1 MITKLRNKWINPVL
15 DKEFRL
21 RMRHVRSPLAIM
33 FYLLAI
39 GLVGLGYLYVSTAS
53 RSGGGAVG
61 FDPSQ
66 SRALFYVLSIAQLIL
81 VSFMTPGLTAGVV
94 SGEREKQTLNMLL
107 TTQQSS
113 TTIILS
119 KLVAAL
125 SFMLLVVIA
134 TMPLYAI
141 VFLFGGV
148 SPKQLLLV
156 FLFYVFVMFVIGSFG
171 ILFSTLLKRT
181 MISVISTYGVTLFL
195 FGGTGIIYLFLTQL
209 INRSSNYGSAGAKAY
224 EWTGFV
230 LALNPIAALISVFE
244 SDFSDSVFRGGSGSQ
259 HAAPLQLWQIF
270 GIVFT
275 VLAVLALLLS
285 IRYIRPVLKKHKKV
299 A

>member
-1 MITKLRNKWINPVL
+1 MLIKLRNKWINPVL
-15 DKEFRL
+15 GKEFRL
-21 RMRHVRSPLAIM
+21 RMRHIRSPLAIM

-39 GLVGLGYLYVSTAS
+39 GLVGLGYLYVTTEI
-53 RSGGGAVG
+53 SGSAAG
-61 FDPSQ
+61 FNPSQ
-66 SRALFYVLSIAQLIL
+66 SRVLFYVLSIAQLVLIA
-81 VSFMTPGLTAGVV
+81 FMTPGLTAGVI

-119 KLVAAL
+119 KLVSAL
-125 SFMLLVVIA
+125 SFMLLVVLA

-141 VFLFGGV
+141 VFLFGGI
-148 SPKQLLLV
+148 SPKQLFLV
-156 FLFYVFVMFVIGSFG
+156 FLFYVFTMLVIGSFG
-171 ILFSTLLKRT
+171 VLFSTLLKRT

-195 FGGTGIIYLFLTQL
+195 FAGTGIIYLFVQQI
-209 INRSSNYGSAGAKAY
+209 INRSNYGNVGTKAY
-224 EWTGFV
+224 EWTGFI
-230 LALNPIAALISVFE
+230 LALNPVAALISVFE
-244 SDFSDSVFRGGSGSQ
+244 PSFSDSVFRGRTSNL

-275 VLAVLALLLS
+275 VLAALAILLS
-285 IRYIRPVLKKHKKV
+285 IRYIRPVLKKHK